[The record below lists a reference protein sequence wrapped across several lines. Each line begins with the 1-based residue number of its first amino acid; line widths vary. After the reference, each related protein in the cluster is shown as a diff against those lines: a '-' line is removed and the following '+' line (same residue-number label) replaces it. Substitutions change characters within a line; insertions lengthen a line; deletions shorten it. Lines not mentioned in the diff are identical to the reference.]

1 MADDIRVRFAP
12 SPTGY
17 LHVGGARTALF
28 NYLFAKKSGGKFIL
42 RIEDTD
48 RARSTE
54 ESINAILRSMKWMGL
69 TWDEGPEVGGNY
81 GPYLQTQRT
90 ALYDEYAKRLL
101 DSGHAYY
108 CFCSQ
113 EEIEKERQEHS
124 EHSPASKYSGKCRS
138 ISLEDARARI
148 AAGEKPAI
156 RFKMPARQI
165 IFDDVVRGEL
175 TFDGSLLGDM
185 VIVRSDGIPTYNYA
199 VVIDD
204 ALMKIT
210 HVLRGDD
217 HISNTPKQIVIYDAL
232 GLPIPKFG
240 HISMILGPD
249 GTRLSKRHGATS
261 VEEYQKNGILSTAL
275 VNYLALLGWSPEGD
289 REFFTKEELEN
300 EFSLDRVSKS
310 PAVFD
315 FVKLKWMNGNYIRK
329 MSDKDAATTAVPYL
343 VDAGIFSSAQEAG
356 ERADWLEKIM
366 KTAKT
371 SFDTFAESPFKI
383 KLFVSDEFEINS
395 SDAEVAKYVSS
406 PELTGKVLDFVIAE
420 IEAAEVYDL
429 ASIKAIIKKAQKS
442 LGVSGHDVFMPLR
455 VSLTGQS
462 SGPGVYEMFDILGR
476 ERSVKR
482 LAGFKTR
489 FLSAG

>member
-1 MADDIRVRFAP
+1 MAEEIRVRFAP

-28 NYLFAKKSGGKFIL
+28 NYLYARRTGGKFIL

-54 ESINAILRSMKWMGL
+54 ESIGAILRSMKWLGL
-69 TWDEGPEVGGNY
+69 EWDEGPGAEGAF
-81 GPYLQTQRT
+81 GPYFQTQRKH
-90 ALYDEYAKRLL
+90 LYDEYADRLIA
-101 DSGHAYY
+101 SGHAYY

-113 EEIEKERQEHS
+113 EDIERERHEGAEHAAA
-124 EHSPASKYSGKCRS
+124 PKYSGKCRN
-138 ISLEDARARI
+138 ITREEAKARM

-156 RFKMPARQI
+156 RFRMPAREI
-165 IFDDVVRGEL
+165 RFEDVVRGEL
-175 TFDGSLLGDM
+175 SFDGSLLGDM
-185 VIVRSDGIPTYNYA
+185 VIVRSDGIATYNYA

-217 HISNTPKQIVIYDAL
+217 HISNTPKQIVIYEAL
-232 GLPIPKFG
+232 GLPIPRFG

-261 VEEYQKNGILSTAL
+261 VEEYQKNGILPAAL

-289 REFFTKEELEN
+289 REFFTKEELEK
-300 EFSLDRVSKS
+300 EFSLDRVSRS

-315 FVKLKWMNGNYIRK
+315 SVKLKWMNGNYIRK
-329 MSDKDAATTAVPYL
+329 LSDREAASTAFPYL
-343 VDAGIFSSAQEAG
+343 AAAGLVPGSDAGNMME
-356 ERADWLEKIM
+356 WLEKVM

-371 SFDTFAESPFKI
+371 SFDTFAESPGRI
-383 KLFVSDEFEINS
+383 KLFIDDDFEVNH
-395 SDAEVAKYVSS
+395 SDAEVSKYVAA
-406 PELTGKVLDFVIAE
+406 PELTSKVIDFVTAE
-420 IEAAEVYDL
+420 IEAAAVFDM
-429 ASIKAIIKKAQKS
+429 ASIKAAIKKAQKT
-442 LGVSGHDVFMPLR
+442 LGLSGHDVFMPLR

-482 LAGFKTR
+482 LAGFKRR
-489 FLSAG
+489 FLAQK